1 MKGYTVEVIP
11 KSQRFE
17 PTDEK
22 GGTLT
27 WKERVCRPGF
37 RPVVRERSIRKEYN
51 LAPAL
56 AMSEAEG
63 AAYGDSQ
70 VKSEA

>member
-1 MKGYTVEVIP
+1 MSTKIEVIP

-27 WKERVCRPGF
+27 WKERVTRPGF
-37 RPVVRERSIRKEYN
+37 RPVVRERSIRKDYH
-51 LAPAL
+51 LATAG
-56 AMSEAEG
+56 MTEAE
-63 AAYGDSQ
+63 ATCYGDSQ

>member
-1 MKGYTVEVIP
+1 MRTVEEYIP
-11 KSQRFE
+11 KSQKFE

-27 WKERVCRPGF
+27 WRVRVLRPGF
-37 RPVVRERSIRKEYN
+37 RPVVQTRSVRKDYH
-51 LAPAL
+51 LATAG
-56 AMSEAEG
+56 MTEAE
-63 AAYGDSQ
+63 ATCYGDSQ